1 MKTKRSLHLRPEYVA
16 SFMFPSR
23 EVCLILQYFRSEQ
36 RYCGSFSSHFP
47 STGEHSSH
55 QNQMWCVNIGQG
67 TFLGSIDRGIVP
79 FLGKNIL
86 RLTEKLPNIASACTT
101 IMLKVSFF
109 FSKKIVFFLGRGR
122 WVGQGAKGPQVKR
135 VRQKLGAKPY
145 CTYVLT
151 YSRQHATSF
160 MGSDLLCMAIYAL
173 PVRVG
178 VLCCFSC
185 VDHPLALNRC
195 LVCVVFSCDGR
206 LQQWVSCT
214 AVFSR
219 E

>member
-109 FSKKIVFFLGRGR
+109 FSKKIVFFFREGAVGRARCKRSSGEE
-122 WVGQGAKGPQVKR
+122 GQTKTRCKTLLY
-135 VRQKLGAKPY
+135 VR
-145 CTYVLT
+145 TYVQSVAC
-151 YSRQHATSF
+151 YKF
-160 MGSDLLCMAIYAL
+160 YG
-173 PVRVG
+173 
-178 VLCCFSC
+178 F
-185 VDHPLALNRC
+185 
-195 LVCVVFSCDGR
+195 
-206 LQQWVSCT
+206 
-214 AVFSR
+214 
-219 E
+219 